1 MDNLA
6 KEHWIV
12 YVDKS
17 RWFSPSYY
25 VYCSR
30 CFNGGLHMDATT
42 GEPIVEDFCTYCDA
56 DMREKE
62 VEWKILSEQGR
73 DDNERE

>member
-1 MDNLA
+1 MKNIMDNLA

-25 VYCSR
+25 VYCNR
-30 CFNGGLHMDATT
+30 CHNGGLHMDAET
-42 GEPIVEDFCTYCDA
+42 GGPILEDFCTYCGI
-56 DMREKE
+56 DMRGKE
-62 VEWKILSEQGR
+62 VEWKILSEY
-73 DDNERE
+73 E